1 MYGLAYAGVARKAA
15 AAVFWLGCDVV
26 SPAGLALPAVRLTAL
41 VASSER
47 SITELLAEQPRETA
61 LDELAWASVQ

>member
-26 SPAGLALPAVRLTAL
+26 SPGLALPAVRLTAL